1 MPFIAALLPF
11 VMQYVPQLV
20 GQLFGPKS
28 QETIEAVTTVVE
40 NVSGIRLTSEEDAHQ
55 ALARIQ
61 ASPEALAGVTQEL
74 TEINVRMLEEINRG
88 KEQERQAE
96 LAKLRAELADIQ
108 SARAMQVEMTRTGG
122 IAPLVPMILA
132 LILVIG
138 YVGVTMALLFG
149 TWDPTILNSPVAL
162 MMLPGLMTFVGLPL
176 GFYFGSSS
184 SSKAKDMALAQAQ
197 NSLAGSVPISAIR
210 NFQQ

>member
-40 NVSGIRLTSEEDAHQ
+40 NVSGIQLTSEEDAHQ

-61 ASPEALAGVTQEL
+61 ASPEALAGVTREL

-96 LAKLRAELADIQ
+96 LATLRAELADIQ

-122 IAPLVPMILA
+122 VAPLVPMFLA

-138 YVGVTMALLFG
+138 HVGVTLTLLFG
-149 TWDPTILNSPVAL
+149 TWDPAILNSPVTL
-162 MMLPGLMTFVGLPL
+162 MMLTGLVTFVGMPL
-176 GFYFGSSS
+176 GFFFGSSS
-184 SSKAKDMALAQAQ
+184 SSKSKDAALAQAQ
-197 NSLAGSVPISAIR
+197 NSLAQSVPASAIR